1 MTNKLLREKSHC
13 VVCRFFIKIFKT
25 KNKLIINVMYKNK
38 MKIYCAKCR
47 KDTKNIDQKQL
58 EQKIIDKLC
67 NQNVLFVQL
76 RNQDL

>member
-13 VVCRFFIKIFKT
+13 VVYRFFIKIFKT

-47 KDTKNIDQKQL
+47 KDAKNIDQK
-58 EQKIIDKLC
+58 
-67 NQNVLFVQL
+67 
-76 RNQDL
+76 